1 MTQHTEL
8 NGKSSHSPILLG
20 YVIVNK
26 ELIDNGKSIGY
37 FYREEP
43 DSNEDSGWRF
53 FTGEETQEFVD
64 NADNF
69 VLYSA
74 PKLAALHPEILPFL
88 SLKAP
93 VELEWFEDAYVIVE
107 EALLDQ

>member
-64 NADNF
+64 KAENF

-74 PKLAALHPEILPFL
+74 SKLAALHPAILPFL
-88 SLKAP
+88 GLNAP
-93 VELEWFEDAYVIVE
+93 VELEWYEDDYVIVE
-107 EALLDQ
+107 EA

>member
-1 MTQHTEL
+1 MKQHTEL
-8 NGKSSHSPILLG
+8 NGHSSHSPILLG

-43 DSNEDSGWRF
+43 DSSEDSGWRF
-53 FTGEETQEFVD
+53 FTGDETQECVD
-64 NADNF
+64 NAENF

-74 PKLAALHPEILPFL
+74 PKLVALHPNIVPFL
-88 SLKAP
+88 GLTAP

-107 EALLDQ
+107 DEV